1 MAELSPYLSFRG
13 DARAALEFYQ
23 DVFGGTLD
31 LTTFGEYGVPDA
43 PADQIMHGQLTMPS
57 GQNLM
62 ASDVSAGMDYSGEG
76 RRVTLMLHGEDEAE
90 LRGHWDRL
98 SDGGTVEVPLEKQMW
113 GDVYGQCTD
122 RFGIVWMMNIAAPQ

>member
-62 ASDVSAGMDYSGEG
+62 ASDVSAGMDYSEG

-90 LRGHWDRL
+90 LRGYWDRL
-98 SDGGTVEVPLEKQMW
+98 SDGGTST
-113 GDVYGQCTD
+113 GSARTGSASS
-122 RFGIVWMMNIAAPQ
+122 G